1 MEENNIRDYLKKQTL
16 NEILPLLKQYE
27 SAAKSCIKKIIQYET
42 INSLKDK
49 EQSWFLAANN
59 TIEDIRD
66 REKDI
71 YDKLRTAR
79 NQTKT
84 IDIEKTLQD
93 AYKLLNAIG
102 ELFHDEVQYSIT
114 LSKENGT
121 KISFEMPI
129 AQFLKNAVNIT
140 YTSGIY
146 LRDSSALLK
155 DLNQS
160 RSSYIQKFDWS
171 KNSNDNDKKYYDISL
186 YNRFLYQKQVAIK
199 GGVDINFNTDGNEL
213 ESYFHWVNEKY
224 DLPNYDT
231 LAKQQHLGEELF
243 SAMVSNLKKAKQLG
257 QNSTPFWSGGDVN
270 NLQIKGNNASVV
282 ATETLKKQLLKFVT
296 MTSFL
301 NLKELDKKLNAENLD
316 RLEEIQIQKEIMK
329 KLESFGMGFSNKG
342 FNEISLKGIKGIIV
356 I

>member
-1 MEENNIRDYLKKQTL
+1 MEENNIRDYLEKQTL

-59 TIEDIRD
+59 TIEDIRG

-114 LSKENGT
+114 LSKEDGT

-129 AQFLKNAVNIT
+129 AQFLKNAVNIN
-140 YTSGIY
+140 YESGIK
-146 LRDSSALLK
+146 LRNPSALLK
-155 DLNQS
+155 DLNKS
-160 RSSYIQKFDWS
+160 RSSFIQKFNWS
-171 KNSNDNDKKYYDISL
+171 EKSNKDDKKYYDILL
-186 YNRFLYQKQVAIK
+186 YNRFLYQKRVAIT
-199 GGVDINFNTDGNEL
+199 GGVNIKFNNAGSEL
-213 ESYFHWVNEKY
+213 ESYFHWVNQKY
-224 DLPNYDT
+224 DLINYDI
-231 LAKQQHLGEELF
+231 LAKRQHLGEKLF
-243 SAMVSNLKKAKQLG
+243 SAMVENLKEVQQLG

>member
-1 MEENNIRDYLKKQTL
+1 MEENNIRDYLEKQTL
-16 NEILPLLKQYE
+16 NEILPSLKQYE
-27 SAAKSCIKKIIQYET
+27 SDAKSCIKRIIQYENT
-42 INSLKDK
+42 NALTDK
-49 EQSWFLAANN
+49 YQSWFLQTRN
-59 TIEDIRD
+59 TDKRILE
-66 REKDI
+66 REHEI
-71 YDKLRTAR
+71 YDNLKKAR
-79 NQTKT
+79 NQVKKTDINKT
-84 IDIEKTLQD
+84 IQE
-93 AYKLLNAIG
+93 AYELLNAIG
-102 ELFHDEVQYSIT
+102 ELFHDEIKYSIT
-114 LSKENGT
+114 LSKEDGT

-129 AQFLKNAVNIT
+129 TQFLKNAVNIT

-155 DLNQS
+155 DLNKS

-186 YNRFLYQKQVAIK
+186 YNRFLYQKRVAIK

-257 QNSTPFWSGGDVN
+257 QNSTPFWSGGDIN
-270 NLQIKGNNASVV
+270 NLQIKGNDASVV

-342 FNEISLKGIKGIIV
+342 FNKISLEGIIV